1 MNYGMNSNLQ
11 SALKT
16 KMTLF
21 FLGML
26 LLEVGA
32 FVGVSWLIGFA
43 NTCWLTFGISVLGY
57 LILQF
62 RSSQNFALSV
72 VAWLLMIPGFILDI
86 MALIVAIKP
95 LRQAIR
101 NRILSKFL
109 PPEVMQS
116 FAPESSA
123 RFADFMRGMGGMGAN
138 CRCGCD
144 MGNAGANCNSTCG
157 ANGGSNRCSS
167 RASGDVIDIDEG
179 ADGYEV
185 KYSGRHDVVMKKA
198 TTTAP
203 KSIAAEEIIDVEHE
217 WK

>member
-86 MALIVAIKP
+86 KI
-95 LRQAIR
+95 
-101 NRILSKFL
+101 
-109 PPEVMQS
+109 
-116 FAPESSA
+116 
-123 RFADFMRGMGGMGAN
+123 G
-138 CRCGCD
+138 
-144 MGNAGANCNSTCG
+144 
-157 ANGGSNRCSS
+157 
-167 RASGDVIDIDEG
+167 RAHV
-179 ADGYEV
+179 
-185 KYSGRHDVVMKKA
+185 
-198 TTTAP
+198 
-203 KSIAAEEIIDVEHE
+203 
-217 WK
+217 

>member
-116 FAPESSA
+116 FAPENSA

-203 KSIAAEEIIDVEHE
+203 KSIAAEEIIDVEH
-217 WK
+217 

>member
-101 NRILSKFL
+101 NRI
-109 PPEVMQS
+109 
-116 FAPESSA
+116 
-123 RFADFMRGMGGMGAN
+123 
-138 CRCGCD
+138 
-144 MGNAGANCNSTCG
+144 
-157 ANGGSNRCSS
+157 
-167 RASGDVIDIDEG
+167 
-179 ADGYEV
+179 
-185 KYSGRHDVVMKKA
+185 
-198 TTTAP
+198 
-203 KSIAAEEIIDVEHE
+203 
-217 WK
+217 